1 MNLYIEGIGFGV
13 IAAAS
18 IMLGAMGFTLQFGL
32 TNVLNIGYGAL
43 MTFGAFSTYLLH
55 TWGVNVW
62 VAVGLAGVSTSLL
75 TLLVAKTILTV
86 YVRKGAALFEMA
98 MITFGVALILENG
111 LAAITHSNTYVLSL
125 GLEHAH
131 ALGPIRFTNT
141 QLVLVLLALGVFILL
156 DTFLHV
162 TKVGKALRA
171 TAVDP
176 ELARSCGI
184 ATSRIVT
191 VAWLMSGFLCGMAGG
206 VFTIDIFTVNAFTG
220 DSLMSLVIVAALMG
234 KAGSIRGAVLASL
247 LLGIVTQ
254 VVSIAGASSYDSVVA
269 YGALAVVLLANPR
282 LIQGGLVTER
292 VQITV

>member
-98 MITFGVALILENG
+98 MITFGVAL
-111 LAAITHSNTYVLSL
+111 ITHSNTYVLSL